1 MTMTAAQITSAMLL
15 TTVWLNAQ
23 TRTNVF
29 HKIPKSFAS
38 HPMIMVVRQTQ
49 NISTNVQ
56 ETVGVQ
62 KVNQIVCPPGY
73 FTCPDYTCLPGLA
86 QFPLCN
92 PLPTCTSQTNLRG
105 RCSDGVTCTENLELC
120 PT

>member
-62 KVNQIVCPPGY
+62 KVNQIVRVPEY
-73 FTCPDYTCLPGLA
+73 VLLAILPVLTIHVYLVLHSSPCVTLYQPA
-86 QFPLCN
+86 QVRPI
-92 PLPTCTSQTNLRG
+92 
-105 RCSDGVTCTENLELC
+105 LEEDAL
-120 PT
+120 TG